1 MSMWTRRAAIARG
14 ASLVAV
20 GTTVMNAAV
29 YLFTLLAARRLG
41 PEAYSAV
48 AALMGVVLVVNVLAL
63 GVQATT
69 ARRVA
74 QRDGP
79 AVEPTMLATARRAA
93 FVLGLIC
100 LALSPVAS
108 TVLRL
113 DSWLTAATVAVTA
126 AALTVTGAQLGI
138 LQGRRDWRAFAIL
151 SVAMGAG
158 RLVVGGAAIALWPT
172 TLGAMTGV
180 ALGAIV
186 PIVVGHRLTRA
197 RSTTSPGS
205 ALPAD
210 PSGRAPIGLL
220 REVAHDS
227 HTLLAFFALTQVD
240 VFAAR
245 VTLPA
250 DEAGNYA
257 SGLILSKAV
266 LFLPTF
272 VTVMAF
278 PALARRAGHRH
289 LHLLGLAVIFVIG
302 LVAVGAT
309 LLAPD
314 LALVFVGGEAYS
326 AVAEDLWLF
335 AVLGTV
341 TAMIQLLVQTAL
353 ARTHRRAV
361 WWIWG
366 AFILVVA
373 GLPLVGTGHELLL
386 FVLAVDAVL
395 LALLVW
401 VTWSDAVDA
410 DTLDAPLRGDD
421 KQAEVPS

>member
-1 MSMWTRRAAIARG
+1 
-14 ASLVAV
+14 
-20 GTTVMNAAV
+20 
-29 YLFTLLAARRLG
+29 
-41 PEAYSAV
+41 
-48 AALMGVVLVVNVLAL
+48 
-63 GVQATT
+63 
-69 ARRVA
+69 
-74 QRDGP
+74 
-79 AVEPTMLATARRAA
+79 MLATARRAA
-93 FVLGLIC
+93 MVLGMIC

-108 TVLRL
+108 AVLRL

-138 LQGRRDWRAFAIL
+138 LQGRRDWRSFALL

-158 RLVVGGAAIALWPT
+158 RLLVGGVAIALWPT
-172 TLGAMTGV
+172 PLGAMTGV
-180 ALGAIV
+180 ALGALV
-186 PIVVGHRLTRA
+186 PILVGHRLTRA
-197 RSTTSPGS
+197 PLTTVPGPVV
-205 ALPAD
+205 AAPA
-210 PSGRAPIGLL
+210 PARGRAPVGLL

-245 VTLPA
+245 VALPA
-250 DEAGNYA
+250 DEAGTYA

-289 LHLLGLAVIFVIG
+289 LHLLGLAVILAIG

-326 AVAEDLWLF
+326 AVADDLWLF

-366 AFILVVA
+366 AFALVVA
-373 GLPLVGTGHELLL
+373 GLPLIATGHGLLL
-386 FVLAVDAVL
+386 LVLTVDAVL

-401 VTWSDAVDA
+401 VTWSDAIEA
-410 DTLDAPLRGDD
+410 ESLDAPLRGDD
-421 KQAEVPS
+421 EQVDLPAPDPRG

>member
-1 MSMWTRRAAIARG
+1 MWARRAEIARG

-20 GTTVMNAAV
+20 GTTLMNAAV

-41 PEAYSAV
+41 PEAYSVV

-74 QRDGP
+74 QKDGP
-79 AVEPTMLATARRAA
+79 AVETTMLATARRAA
-93 FVLGLIC
+93 LVLGLVC

-108 TVLRL
+108 AVLRL
-113 DSWLTAATVAVTA
+113 DNWLTAATVAVTA

-138 LQGRRDWRAFAIL
+138 LQGRRTWQSFALL

-158 RLVVGGAAIALWPT
+158 RLLVGGVAIALWPT
-172 TLGAMTGV
+172 PLGAMSGV
-180 ALGAIV
+180 AIGALV
-186 PIVVGHRLTRA
+186 PILVGHRLTRS
-197 RSTTSPGS
+197 RSATPPAPG
-205 ALPAD
+205 LPA
-210 PSGRAPIGLL
+210 PASRAPIGLL

-240 VFAAR
+240 VLAAR

-250 DEAGNYA
+250 DEAGTYA

-289 LHLLGLAVIFVIG
+289 LHLLGLAVILAIG
-302 LVAVGAT
+302 LVAVVAT
-309 LLAPD
+309 LVVPD

-326 AVAEDLWLF
+326 AVADDLWLF

-366 AFILVVA
+366 AFALVVA
-373 GLPLVGTGHELLL
+373 GLPFIDTGHGLLL
-386 FVLAVDAVL
+386 LVLSVDAVL

-401 VTWSDAVDA
+401 VTWSDAVEA

-421 KQAEVPS
+421 EPAGQTA

>member
-1 MSMWTRRAAIARG
+1 MWTRRAAIARG

-48 AALMGVVLVVNVLAL
+48 AALMGIVLVVNVLAL

-74 QRDGP
+74 QKDGR
-79 AVEPTMLATARRAA
+79 AVESTMLATARRAA
-93 FVLGLIC
+93 LALGLVC

-108 TVLRL
+108 SILRL

-138 LQGRRDWRAFAIL
+138 LQGRRDWRFFALL

-158 RLVVGGAAIALWPT
+158 RLLVGGVAIALWPT
-172 TLGAMTGV
+172 PLGAMTGV
-180 ALGAIV
+180 ALGALV
-186 PIVVGHRLTRA
+186 PIVVGRRLTRA
-197 RSTTSPGS
+197 PSTTPGS
-205 ALPAD
+205 ARPA
-210 PSGRAPIGLL
+210 PAARRAPLGLL
-220 REVAHDS
+220 REVVHDS

-250 DEAGNYA
+250 DEAGTYA

-366 AFILVVA
+366 AFILIVA
-373 GLPLVGTGHELLL
+373 GLPLVGSGHDLLL
-386 FVLAVDAVL
+386 LVLTVDAVL

-410 DTLDAPLRGDD
+410 EALDAPLRGDD
-421 KQAEVPS
+421 EPAEVPD